1 MIVLEI
7 TMVIISV
14 GAVALSYWL
23 MMREETKEKDASG
36 LAGDGMAAARAE
48 EEINRQIREQWEE
61 LREEF
66 MEEAKDYMS
75 RLSNDKIMGM
85 DEYFG
90 PILERIEKNHEEV
103 VFLYNMLGEKQEEF
117 KELIRQADAVKAEV
131 HNDLA
136 MEYQKM
142 VQVLKE
148 LEKKR
153 HVLESSLYTSGQQES
168 RERTVPEQ
176 NEEKKPLDEIYEQEV
191 KAIEKEEEREQ
202 VYFPK
207 KKKGGRRA
215 EVVGNHN
222 KDIIS
227 LYQKG
232 HSVLEI
238 SKMLSLGQGEVK
250 FVIDLFQSN

>member
-23 MMREETKEKDASG
+23 MMREEIKEKDASG
-36 LAGDGMAAARAE
+36 PKGDGMMSAQAG
-48 EEINRQIREQWEE
+48 EEIRRQISEQWEE
-61 LREEF
+61 MREDF
-66 MEEAKDYMS
+66 MEEAKDYLS
-75 RLSNDKIMGM
+75 QLSNDKIIGM

-117 KELIRQADAVKAEV
+117 KGLVKQADAVKAEV

-136 MEYQKM
+136 VEYQKM

-153 HVLESSLYTSGQQES
+153 QKLEDSLLMAGQPEVK
-168 RERTVPEQ
+168 TADVPEQ
-176 NEEKKPLDEIYEQEV
+176 LDETPLDEVYDREI
-191 KAIEKEEEREQ
+191 KAIEEEEKREQ
-202 VYFPK
+202 AYFPK